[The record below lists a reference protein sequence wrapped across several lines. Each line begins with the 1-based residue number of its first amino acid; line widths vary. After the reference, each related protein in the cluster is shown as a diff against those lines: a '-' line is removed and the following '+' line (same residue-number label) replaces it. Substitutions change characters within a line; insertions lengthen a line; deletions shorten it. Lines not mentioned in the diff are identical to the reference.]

1 MKAGRP
7 TAPCLFLY
15 LPGYST
21 DIMNHTTFLLVPN
34 FRVETFT
41 IEQLE
46 LLTHVLQDHHVNGV
60 KFTAA
65 GRLRVAGI
73 DRQQL
78 DVIAEALQPL
88 ANGPVTDW
96 ITTIQSCPGKEGCR
110 YGTRN
115 GEELA
120 ARIEAIILPVPPP
133 AKIKIGIAG
142 CSMCCTEPYVR
153 DIGLLAEQKGWK
165 LIFGGNAAG
174 RPRIGDTIAEGLRD
188 DEVIEL
194 VQRCLTVYVHHA
206 KPKMRTARFMEY
218 FGVEAFHRKLFDEDI
233 GDTNA

>member
-1 MKAGRP
+1 MH
-7 TAPCLFLY
+7 
-15 LPGYST
+15 
-21 DIMNHTTFLLVPN
+21 HTTFSLLPG
-34 FRVETFT
+34 FRADTFSLKEL
-41 IEQLE
+41 EQLIRILSDYPVE
-46 LLTHVLQDHHVNGV
+46 RV
-60 KFTAA
+60 KFTSS
-65 GRLRVAGI
+65 GRL
-73 DRQQL
+73 QL
-78 DVIAEALQPL
+78 SGVGEKELTAIAAALTRLSATP
-88 ANGPVTDW
+88 TTSW
-96 ITTIQSCPGKEGCR
+96 ITTMQICPGNGGCR

-120 ARIEAIILPVPPP
+120 ARIEAITLPVAPP

-174 RPRIGDTIAEGLRD
+174 RPRIGDTIAKGLSD

-206 KPKMRTARFMEY
+206 KPKMRTARFMES
-218 FGVEAFHRKLFDEDI
+218 FGVEEFRRKLLGAGI
-233 GDTNA
+233 RDTTAE